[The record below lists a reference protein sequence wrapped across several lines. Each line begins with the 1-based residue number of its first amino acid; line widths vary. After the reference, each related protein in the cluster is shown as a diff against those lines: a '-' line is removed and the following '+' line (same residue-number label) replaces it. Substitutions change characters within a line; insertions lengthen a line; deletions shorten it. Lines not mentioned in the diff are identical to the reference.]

1 MTSRD
6 SAAGEITP
14 EVLLRAYACGIF
26 PMAES
31 ADDPTL
37 FWVEPEMR
45 GVIPLDGF
53 RIASRVARTVRS
65 DAFTITVNQAFKAV
79 IAGCAAPAE
88 GREDTWI
95 NKRIRDLYGGLYEL
109 GHCHSVEAWQG
120 DDLVGGLYGVAVG
133 AAFFGESMF
142 HRVTDAS
149 KIALVALVEQLRGR
163 KFALLDTQWLTPH
176 LEQFGGIQ
184 ISRTHYLRLL
194 RRAVDLPRSFS

>member
-6 SAAGEITP
+6 SVSSAITP

-53 RIASRVARTVRS
+53 RISSRLARTVRS
-65 DAFTITVNQAFKAV
+65 EAFTITVNRAFKAV
-79 IAGCAAPAE
+79 LSGCAAPAE

-95 NKRIRDLYGGLYEL
+95 NKRIRDLYSGLHGL
-109 GHCHSVEAWQG
+109 GHGHRVEAWQG
-120 DDLVGGLYGVAVG
+120 RGL
-133 AAFFGESMF
+133 
-142 HRVTDAS
+142 
-149 KIALVALVEQLRGR
+149 GR
-163 KFALLDTQWLTPH
+163 RPH
-176 LEQFGGIQ
+176 CG
-184 ISRTHYLRLL
+184 RLG
-194 RRAVDLPRSFS
+194 